1 MPKPASAN
9 SSPPSGHFSNP
20 AKQRAGKHGDSNR
33 LIDAFERLVEQ
44 FDENEALLLEPSQL
58 RRRLEALDLLDAH
71 FPDAHFPVASE
82 PRSAAASDTAQL
94 YRRARAIYARL
105 EAVNCELY
113 EGICGEIQRGGGPDA
128 LLRGAASSAEMDD
141 VAGPANGLGYDYLD
155 ELISGV
161 FQFDDLDIEPVRREA
176 EMVLY
181 QPTPARHIFH
191 LIGLT
196 ALTSTDVLVDLGSGL
211 GHVPLLAAILTS
223 ARSIGIELEGTYV
236 ERARQCAQRL
246 NLNRVTF
253 IEQDAR
259 EADLS
264 AGTVFYLYTP
274 FTGSILS
281 SVLSRLRREAAT
293 RPIRIC
299 TYGPCTSAVAEESW
313 LEATAAPVS
322 HRIALFRPRC

>member
-1 MPKPASAN
+1 
-9 SSPPSGHFSNP
+9 
-20 AKQRAGKHGDSNR
+20 
-33 LIDAFERLVEQ
+33 LIDAHERLVEQ
-44 FDENEALLLEPSQL
+44 IDENEALLLDPSQL
-58 RRRLEALDLLDAH
+58 RQRAEALDLLDSH
-71 FPDAHFPVASE
+71 FPDAHFPDAPQPVLD
-82 PRSAAASDTAQL
+82 AASDTAEL

-113 EGICGEIQRGGGPDA
+113 EGIRGDIQRGGRPGA
-128 LLRGAASSAEMDD
+128 LLRWAASSAEMDD
-141 VAGPANGLGYDYLD
+141 VAGANGMGYDYLD

-161 FQFDDLDIEPVRREA
+161 LQFDEPDDEPVRRA

-191 LIGLT
+191 LLGLT
-196 ALTSTDVLVDLGSGL
+196 ALTAGDVLVDLGSGL

-223 ARSIGIELEGTYV
+223 ARSIGIELEATYV
-236 ERARQCAQRL
+236 ERAKQCAQRL

-259 EADLS
+259 AADLS

-281 SVLSRLRREAAT
+281 SVLSRLRREAAA
-293 RPIRIC
+293 RSIRIC
-299 TYGPCTSAVAEESW
+299 TYGPCTSVVAEESW
-313 LEATAAPVS
+313 LEATAAPVP
-322 HRIALFRPRC
+322 HRIALFRSRS

>member
-1 MPKPASAN
+1 
-9 SSPPSGHFSNP
+9 
-20 AKQRAGKHGDSNR
+20 

-44 FDENEALLLEPSQL
+44 FDENEALLLDPSQL
-58 RRRLEALDLLDAH
+58 RQRVEALDLLDSH
-71 FPDAHFPVASE
+71 FTDAPQ
-82 PRSAAASDTAQL
+82 PISANTAEL

-113 EGICGEIQRGGGPDA
+113 EGIRGDIQRGGRPGA
-128 LLRGAASSAEMDD
+128 LLRWAASSAEMED
-141 VAGPANGLGYDYLD
+141 VAGPANGMGYDYLD

-161 FQFDDLDIEPVRREA
+161 FQFDEPDVEPVRRA

-196 ALTSTDVLVDLGSGL
+196 ALTATDVLVDLGSGL

-223 ARSIGIELEGTYV
+223 ARSIGIELEGMYV

-253 IEQDAR
+253 IREDAR
-259 EADLS
+259 AADLS

-281 SVLSRLRREAAT
+281 SVLSRLRREAAA

-299 TYGPCTSAVAEESW
+299 TYGPCTSVVAKESW
-313 LEATAAPVS
+313 LEASAAPVA
-322 HRIALFRPRC
+322 HRIALFRSRS

>member
-1 MPKPASAN
+1 MQIA
-9 SSPPSGHFSNP
+9 
-20 AKQRAGKHGDSNR
+20 HGDLNR
-33 LIDAFERLVEQ
+33 SIDALERLVEQ
-44 FDENEALLLEPSQL
+44 FAENDALLLDPSQL
-58 RRRLEALDLLDAH
+58 RRRVEALDLLDAH
-71 FPDAHFPVASE
+71 FPDASQPISD
-82 PRSAAASDTAQL
+82 AASNTAEL

-113 EGICGEIQRGGGPDA
+113 EGIRGEIRRGGRPDIF
-128 LLRGAASSAEMDD
+128 LRWVASSAEMEG

-161 FQFDDLDIEPVRREA
+161 FRFEEPDAGPVRREA

-196 ALTSTDVLVDLGSGL
+196 ALTATDVLVDIGCGL
-211 GHVPLLAAILTS
+211 GHVPLLASILTS
-223 ARSIGIELEGTYV
+223 ARSIGIELEATYV
-236 ERARQCAQRL
+236 ERARQSAESL
-246 NLNRVTF
+246 NLKRVTF
-253 IEQDAR
+253 IQHDAR
-259 EADLS
+259 AADLS

-281 SVLSRLRREAAT
+281 SVLNRLRREAAA

-299 TYGPCTSAVAEESW
+299 TYGPCTSVIAEESW
-313 LEATAAPVS
+313 LEAAAAPAP
-322 HRIALFRPRC
+322 HRIALFRSRS

>member
-1 MPKPASAN
+1 
-9 SSPPSGHFSNP
+9 
-20 AKQRAGKHGDSNR
+20 

-44 FDENEALLLEPSQL
+44 FAGNEALLLDPSQL
-58 RRRLEALDLLDAH
+58 RQRVEALDLLDAH
-71 FPDAHFPVASE
+71 FPDVGFPDAPQLVLDT
-82 PRSAAASDTAQL
+82 ASDTADL

-113 EGICGEIQRGGGPDA
+113 EGIRGDIQRGGRPGA
-128 LLRGAASSAEMDD
+128 LLRWTASSAEMDD
-141 VAGPANGLGYDYLD
+141 VAGANGMGYDYLD

-161 FQFDDLDIEPVRREA
+161 FQFEEPDAEPVRRA

-181 QPTPARHIFH
+181 QPTPARHIFS

-196 ALTSTDVLVDLGSGL
+196 ALTAGDVLVDLGSGL
-211 GHVPLLAAILTS
+211 GHVPLLASILTC
-223 ARSIGIELEGTYV
+223 ARSIGIELEATYV

-253 IEQDAR
+253 IQQDAR
-259 EADLS
+259 AADLS

-281 SVLSRLRREAAT
+281 SVLSRLRREAAA

-299 TYGPCTSAVAEESW
+299 TYGPCTSGVAEESW
-313 LEATAAPVS
+313 LEATAAPVP
-322 HRIALFRPRC
+322 HRIALFRSRS

>member
-1 MPKPASAN
+1 MLL
-9 SSPPSGHFSNP
+9 
-20 AKQRAGKHGDSNR
+20 QNR
-33 LIDAFERLVEQ
+33 LIDALERLVEQ
-44 FDENEALLLEPSQL
+44 IDENEALLLDPGQL
-58 RRRLEALDLLDAH
+58 RQRMEALDLLDSHFPDAH
-71 FPDAHFPVASE
+71 FPDAHFPDAPE
-82 PRSAAASDTAQL
+82 PTSAAASDTAEL

-105 EAVNCELY
+105 EAVNCALY
-113 EGICGEIQRGGGPDA
+113 EGIRGEIQRGGRPDA
-128 LLRGAASSAEMDD
+128 LLCRAASSAEMED
-141 VAGPANGLGYDYLD
+141 VTGPAKGMGYDYLD

-161 FQFDDLDIEPVRREA
+161 FQFEEPDDEPVRREA

-191 LIGLT
+191 LFRLT
-196 ALTSTDVLVDLGSGL
+196 ALTATDVLVDLGSGL

-223 ARSIGIELEGTYV
+223 ARSIGIELEATYV

-253 IEQDAR
+253 VQQDAR
-259 EADLS
+259 AADLS

-281 SVLSRLRREAAT
+281 SVRSRLRREAAT

-299 TYGPCTSAVAEESW
+299 TYGPCTSVVAEESW
-313 LEATAAPVS
+313 LEATAAPVP
-322 HRIALFRPRC
+322 HRIALFRSRS

>member
-1 MPKPASAN
+1 M
-9 SSPPSGHFSNP
+9 
-20 AKQRAGKHGDSNR
+20 
-33 LIDAFERLVEQ
+33 IDALERLVEQ
-44 FDENEALLLEPSQL
+44 FDENEALLLDPGQL
-58 RRRLEALDLLDAH
+58 RQRVEALDLLDAH
-71 FPDAHFPVASE
+71 FPDDPQ
-82 PRSAAASDTAQL
+82 PISANTAEL

-105 EAVNCELY
+105 EAVNCALY
-113 EGICGEIQRGGGPDA
+113 NGIRGEIQRGDRPGA
-128 LLRGAASSAEMDD
+128 LLRWAASSAEIED
-141 VAGPANGLGYDYLD
+141 VAGPANGMGYDYLD

-161 FQFDDLDIEPVRREA
+161 FQFEEPDDEPVRRA

-196 ALTSTDVLVDLGSGL
+196 ALTATDVLVDLGSGL

-223 ARSIGIELEGTYV
+223 ARSIGIELERTYV

-253 IEQDAR
+253 IQEDAR
-259 EADLS
+259 AADLS

-293 RPIRIC
+293 RAIRIC
-299 TYGPCTSAVAEESW
+299 TYGPCTSAVAAESW
-313 LEATAAPVS
+313 LEATAAPVP
-322 HRIALFRPRC
+322 HRIALFRSRA

>member
-1 MPKPASAN
+1 
-9 SSPPSGHFSNP
+9 
-20 AKQRAGKHGDSNR
+20 
-33 LIDAFERLVEQ
+33 V
-44 FDENEALLLEPSQL
+44 
-58 RRRLEALDLLDAH
+58 EALDLLDSH
-71 FPDAHFPVASE
+71 FPDAHFPDAPQPVLD
-82 PRSAAASDTAQL
+82 AASNTAEL
-94 YRRARAIYARL
+94 YRRVRAIYARL

-113 EGICGEIQRGGGPDA
+113 EGIRGEIQRGGRPGA
-128 LLRGAASSAEMDD
+128 LLRWAASSTETED
-141 VAGPANGLGYDYLD
+141 VAGPANGMGYGYLD

-161 FQFDDLDIEPVRREA
+161 FQFEEPDAEPVRRA

-196 ALTSTDVLVDLGSGL
+196 ALTETDVLVDLGSGL

-223 ARSIGIELEGTYV
+223 ARSIGIELEATYV

-253 IEQDAR
+253 IQQDAR
-259 EADLS
+259 AADLS

-293 RPIRIC
+293 RPIRIY

-313 LEATAAPVS
+313 LEATGAPVP
-322 HRIALFRPRC
+322 HRIALFRSRS

>member
-1 MPKPASAN
+1 
-9 SSPPSGHFSNP
+9 
-20 AKQRAGKHGDSNR
+20 
-33 LIDAFERLVEQ
+33 LIDALERLVEQ

-58 RRRLEALDLLDAH
+58 RQRVEALDLLEAH
-71 FPDAHFPVASE
+71 FPDAHFPDSPE
-82 PRSAAASDTAQL
+82 PISAAASNTADL
-94 YRRARAIYARL
+94 HRRARAIYARL
-105 EAVNCELY
+105 EAVNCELF
-113 EGICGEIQRGGGPDA
+113 ENIRGEIQRGGRPHT
-128 LLRGAASSAEMDD
+128 LLRWGASSAKMDD
-141 VAGPANGLGYDYLD
+141 VAGPANGMGYDYLD

-161 FQFDDLDIEPVRREA
+161 FQFDEPDVEPMRREA

-181 QPTPARHIFH
+181 QPTPARHIFD

-196 ALTSTDVLVDLGSGL
+196 ALTATDVLVDLGSGL

-223 ARSIGIELEGTYV
+223 ARSIGIELEASYV

-253 IEQDAR
+253 IQEDVRA
-259 EADLS
+259 ADLS

-281 SVLSRLRREAAT
+281 GVLSRLRREAAA

-299 TYGPCTSAVAEESW
+299 TYGPCTSVVAEESW
-313 LEATAAPVS
+313 LEATGAPVP
-322 HRIALFRPRC
+322 HRIALFGSRS